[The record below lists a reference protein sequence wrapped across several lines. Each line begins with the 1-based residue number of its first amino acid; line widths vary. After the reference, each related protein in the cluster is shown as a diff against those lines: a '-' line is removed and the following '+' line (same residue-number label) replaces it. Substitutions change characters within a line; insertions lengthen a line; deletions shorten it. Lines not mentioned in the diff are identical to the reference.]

1 MEKEIST
8 RVWNWQHPNAGQ
20 NIQQIKVVFKDIFYQ
35 SKIKLT
41 LFLYPSRMYLTGCP
55 GLSNKQNSETKN
67 FNLVNILAVGDV
79 RPGPYRLY
87 ILIET
92 LLRA

>member
-1 MEKEIST
+1 
-8 RVWNWQHPNAGQ
+8 
-20 NIQQIKVVFKDIFYQ
+20 
-35 SKIKLT
+35 
-41 LFLYPSRMYLTGCP
+41 MYLTGCP
-55 GLSNKQNSETKN
+55 GLSNKQNSETKI